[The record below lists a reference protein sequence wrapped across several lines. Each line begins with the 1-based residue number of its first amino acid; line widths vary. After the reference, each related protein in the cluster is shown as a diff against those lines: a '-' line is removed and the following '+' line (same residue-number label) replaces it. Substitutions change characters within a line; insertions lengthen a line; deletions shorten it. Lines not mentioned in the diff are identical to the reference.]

1 VFDNVVDLAVAG
13 GLEQRSAV
21 KKPGV
26 TLFADAPALLAGRE
40 TEVT

>member
-1 VFDNVVDLAVAG
+1 MGLVAG

-21 KKPGV
+21 EKPGA
-26 TLFADAPALLAGRE
+26 TLFADAPALLAGHE